1 MDLLQFTKK
10 GIYCPQAKVYIDPW
24 KAVDKALITHG
35 HADHA
40 RWGSRHYLCHHHSKP
55 ILHYRLRT
63 DAPIQSVE
71 YGEKVVINGV
81 DFSFHPAGHIL
92 GSSQIRVSYQGEVW
106 VASGDYKL
114 SADGLSTPFEPVRC
128 HTFITESTF
137 GLPIYKWK
145 SSNEVFREINK
156 WWRQNQVK
164 GKTTILLGYS
174 LGKAQNILQNVDA
187 TIGPIFTHGAIENIN
202 EIFRSNGIQLPA
214 TTKVTS
220 EVDKMLFPKSL
231 VVAPPS
237 AAGSSWLRKFLPY
250 EIGIASGWMGLRGAR
265 RRRSVDRGF
274 VLSDHADWDGLNQA
288 VAATGAERVVV
299 THGYTNI
306 FTRWL
311 TEQGYSANA
320 VETLYEGE
328 LGEINESSTAIDQ
341 EEAV

>member
-1 MDLLQFTKK
+1 MDLLQFTEK
-10 GIYCPQAKVYIDPW
+10 GIYCPRAKIYIDPW

-40 RWGSRHYLCHHHSKP
+40 RWGSRHYLCHHLSRP
-55 ILHYRLRT
+55 ILQYRLQT

-71 YGEKVVINGV
+71 YGEKVAINGV

-92 GSSQIRVSYQGEVW
+92 GSSQIRVAYQDEIW

-114 SADGLSTPFEPVRC
+114 STDGLSTPFEPVSC

-137 GLPIYKWK
+137 GLPIYQWK
-145 SSNEVFREINK
+145 PRNEVFNQINQ
-156 WWRQNQVK
+156 WWQQNQAK

-174 LGKAQNILQNVDA
+174 LGKAQNLLQNVDP
-187 TIGPIFTHGAIENIN
+187 TIGPIYTHGAVENIN
-202 EIFRSNGIQLPA
+202 EIFRANGVKLPE

-220 EVDKMLFPKSL
+220 EVDKKLFPKSL

-237 AAGSSWLRKFLPY
+237 AAGSTWLRKFQPY

-265 RRRSVDRGF
+265 RRRAVDRGF

-288 VAATGAERVVV
+288 IAATGAERVIV

-311 TEQGYSANA
+311 TDQGYSASA

-328 LGEINESSTAIDQ
+328 LGEINESATAIDQ
-341 EEAV
+341 EEIT